1 MSSKVAFE
9 LKRRT
14 VLALL
19 VEIALGLHLPR
30 LSEGKLTV
38 KLGHLGVAMHSGK
51 DVTFFFQR
59 VDDGI
64 VMELFSKLQPTN
76 IASVTI
82 KIGQYFIH
90 AAKFGC
96 QHFLDMLIVRSEER
110 RV

>member
-19 VEIALGLHLPR
+19 VEIALGLPR
-30 LSEGKLTV
+30 LSEGKLTI

-64 VMELFSKLQPTN
+64 VMEFFSKLQPTD
-76 IASVTI
+76 IASVSI

-96 QHFLDMLIVRSEER
+96 QHFLDMLIV
-110 RV
+110 